1 MSKRVLMVLPFVMFL
16 VLNLLNP
23 KYMSILY
30 TTKIGHFL
38 LMLALTGIL
47 LGFWVM
53 NRLSV
58 LHY

>member
-1 MSKRVLMVLPFVMFL
+1 
-16 VLNLLNP
+16 
-23 KYMSILY
+23 MSILY